1 MARERDQL
9 HGDEMPFSEL
19 LSQRAS
25 MNKPLRVGLIGAGM
39 VSRHHLIAWAEL
51 ADQARVVAIADP
63 STENAARRV
72 DEFGIPA
79 SYHHAEAM
87 LAEAKLD
94 AVDIAAPRAIH
105 SALVRMAAEKGL
117 PVLCQ
122 KPLAG
127 NLADAVQLATE
138 VRDQIRL
145 MVHENWRFRG
155 HYRDAA
161 GWLRDNRIGNVKQA
175 QLTLLTSGFLP
186 GADGLRPALE
196 RQPFMRNEKRLLVAE
211 VLIHHLD
218 TLRMLLGPLKVTAAG
233 LSRSCADLAGEDG
246 AVIQLKAYGGANVTV
261 FASFAASGFPAAQ
274 IDRLDVLGDQGSI
287 RLDGPRLTCSG
298 KHPEERRYDLAVE
311 YQGSYNRTIAHFVQS
326 LRDGTPFE
334 TAPEDNLETLKLV
347 EDCYL
352 LSGWEAHR

>member
-1 MARERDQL
+1 
-9 HGDEMPFSEL
+9 
-19 LSQRAS
+19 

-63 STENAARRV
+63 SEVNAARRAG
-72 DEFGIPA
+72 EFGIPA
-79 SYHHAEAM
+79 SFHHAEAM

-94 AVDIAAPRAIH
+94 AIDIAAPRAIH
-105 SALVRMAAEKGL
+105 AAMVRLAAEKGL

-122 KPLAG
+122 KPLG
-127 NLADAVQLATE
+127 VNLAEAEQLATE
-138 VRDQIRL
+138 VRDQTRL

-155 HYRDAA
+155 YYRDAA
-161 GWLRDNRIGNVKQA
+161 SWLRDKRIGDVKQA

-196 RQPFMRNEKRLLVAE
+196 RQPFMRDEKRLLVAE

-218 TLRMLLGPLKVTAAG
+218 TLRMLLGPLQVTSAG

-246 AVIQLKAYGGANVTV
+246 AVIQLVAYDGANVTV
-261 FASFAASGFPAAQ
+261 FASFAADGFPAAQ

-287 RLDGPRLTCSG
+287 RLDGASLTCTGTEPAQRS
-298 KHPEERRYDLAVE
+298 YDLAME

-352 LSGWEAHR
+352 KSGWEDHG